1 MSDRV
6 TRNSDSYGIVVVF
19 LKKTSTTHKQLISH
33 VYEITT
39 YFVDTHILYIQVKEK
54 AFKINAKNKLTE
66 H

>member
-1 MSDRV
+1 MGVVKLRIIIKQKRI
-6 TRNSDSYGIVVVF
+6 RNKMCLTELPEI
-19 LKKTSTTHKQLISH
+19 LISH